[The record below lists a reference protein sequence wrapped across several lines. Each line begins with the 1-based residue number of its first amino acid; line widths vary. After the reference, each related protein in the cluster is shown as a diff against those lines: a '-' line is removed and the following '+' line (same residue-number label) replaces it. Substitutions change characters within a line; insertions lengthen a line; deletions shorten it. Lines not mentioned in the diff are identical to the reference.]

1 MSVNP
6 IIDKAASQEAAI
18 AGSQSILNNLDNV
31 QAPEKDSRESG
42 VRKILDS
49 NNINKSGR
57 ELMVSLL
64 NRVIGSL
71 GASNSKSLLSK
82 VENNIKDEY
91 DLMFSSSKESLEDS
105 ADIRSSRNFVENTQ
119 NKKSRDNQ
127 NNFNDSNNFKGEA
140 KDYAKTYANFVVNG
154 SDKVKEKME
163 KMEAGLKAKGLSD
176 KQISDLRQSSKNAVR
191 FEITQQIKDAFLRQ
205 VLSPHK
211 SLEHIMNSRALNQI
225 LDFAFLNEKI
235 GGYDFGGYHGNL
247 QGATNKVVTEV
258 REELFDF
265 FNDEIER
272 ELTGQV
278 ATGKKDY
285 KNVKSLIKL
294 AEKVGFDKEAFL
306 RSWENKI
313 DDIGLLPV
321 DPELLKQG
329 TAGSFS
335 KDSRERN
342 TGFEYSQ
349 QDEKEILIN
358 QLRVI
363 YMQRIVSGSWQTFLT
378 TSFRVR
384 KLKNGLIKL
393 GLEFKDFSNLEI
405 EAKAMARVKL
415 ISALEDVLHER
426 ATFYDL
432 SGPAYKLN
440 ERKIKGFLRN
450 IEKLGRPLSEEEF
463 FILRDKANEDMFH
476 QAKNDLNEL
485 EIITEFKA
493 SPQLEK
499 RQRLLIKLMERL
511 KEESKLPFAIPT
523 LRSFSVKAPA

>member
-1 MSVNP
+1 MAVNP

-18 AGSQSILNNLDNV
+18 AGNQFILNNLDNV
-31 QAPEKDSRESG
+31 QSPEKETG
-42 VRKILDS
+42 AFNVRKILDS
-49 NNINKSGR
+49 KNINKTGQD
-57 ELMVSLL
+57 LMVSLM
-64 NRVIGSL
+64 NCVMGSVSA
-71 GASNSKSLLSK
+71 GNSKNLLSN
-82 VENNIKDEY
+82 VENKIKDEY

-105 ADIRSSRNFVENTQ
+105 AQIRSSKNFVENIQ
-119 NKKSRDNQ
+119 NKKSRNNQ

-154 SDKVKEKME
+154 SDKVKEKIE
-163 KMEAGLKAKGLSD
+163 KMEAGLRAKGLSD
-176 KQISDLRQSSKNAVR
+176 RQISDLRQSSRNAVR

-205 VLSPHK
+205 ILSPHK
-211 SLEHIMNSRALNQI
+211 SLEHIMNSRVLNQV
-225 LDFAFLNEKI
+225 LDFAFLNEKL
-235 GGYDFGGYHGNL
+235 GGYDFGGYHGSL
-247 QGATNKVVTEV
+247 QGAADKVVKEV
-258 REELFDF
+258 KEELFDF

-272 ELTGQV
+272 ELTGQMT
-278 ATGKKDY
+278 TGKKDY
-285 KNVKSLIKL
+285 KNIKSLIKL

-306 RSWENKI
+306 NKWENKI
-313 DDIGLLPV
+313 DDLGLLPV

-335 KDSRERN
+335 QDSRQGK
-342 TGFEYSQ
+342 TGFEYTQ
-349 QDEKEILIN
+349 QDEKEILVN

-393 GLEFKDFSNLEI
+393 GLEFKDFSNLEK
-405 EAKAMARVKL
+405 EAKALARVKL
-415 ISALEDVLHER
+415 VSVLEDALHER

-440 ERKIKGFLRN
+440 ERKIKGLLKN
-450 IEKLGRPLSEEEF
+450 IEKLGKPLTDEEF
-463 FILRDKANEDMFH
+463 FILRDRANDNMFQ

-485 EIITEFKA
+485 EVITEFKT